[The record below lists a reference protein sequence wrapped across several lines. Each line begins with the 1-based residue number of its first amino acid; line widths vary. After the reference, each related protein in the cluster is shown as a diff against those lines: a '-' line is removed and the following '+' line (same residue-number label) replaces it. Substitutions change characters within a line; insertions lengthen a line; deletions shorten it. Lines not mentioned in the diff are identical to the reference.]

1 MPRPR
6 EDASLIHAR
15 PPLRRPRAAGG
26 YTTYY
31 GYTYYYYTPYCGYTY
46 YYYYC
51 GYTYYGYTTYCGHTY
66 YGYTTYYGYAYCGST
81 TYYGYTYYGSSSP
94 STASTHR
101 ASASMRSM
109 RLAWRR
115 SD

>member
-1 MPRPR
+1 MTSAATP
-6 EDASLIHAR
+6 SCS
-15 PPLRRPRAAGG
+15 RRL
-26 YTTYY
+26 YY
-31 GYTYYYYTPYCGYTY
+31 LLWLHLLLLHTPYCGYTYY

-66 YGYTTYYGYAYCGST
+66 YGYTTYYGYAYCGYIPYSS
-81 TYYGYTYYGSSSP
+81 YTYYGSCSP

-115 SD
+115 SA